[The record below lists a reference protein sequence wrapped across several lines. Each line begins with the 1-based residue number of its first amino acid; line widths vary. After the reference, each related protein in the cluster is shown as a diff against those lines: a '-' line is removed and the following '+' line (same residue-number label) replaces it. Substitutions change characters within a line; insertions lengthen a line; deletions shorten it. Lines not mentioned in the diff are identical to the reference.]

1 MLARL
6 CERWGRSIWTC
17 VTTSRCWIWAPID
30 VAIKIT
36 HTGVCHSDVSAM
48 NGTMSPSPPA
58 VLGPTRV
65 RGSSEEVGSDVDD
78 LAPGDHV
85 IVMWSPPCGECLYCT
100 GRHQP
105 NLCVNITFGEMARMK
120 FTQGG
125 QEIGGMAGAGTFAEK
140 MLMPRQGVVKI
151 DDDIPLDVASH
162 IGCGVMTGAG
172 AALNTAKISPGS
184 SALVIGAG
192 GVGVAAIQGAKIAGA
207 AEIVAVDKNPAKL
220 DEAISF
226 GATHA
231 VLPEDLEGAKNEI
244 TGGDGFDYA
253 LECVGV
259 PALMRTA
266 YDMTRRGGTCCIVG
280 VGRMEEMVSF
290 SAFELFYNEKTLVV
304 PTTAAP
310 MRVATSHR
318 LLRLWK
324 NGKLDLERMITRR
337 ITIDEINPASR
348 RCATA
353 RLYARSSSFDGRN
366 CGPGQPG
373 FLGHLRPGPADAI
386 RHAGRRDRGARRR

>member
-1 MLARL
+1 MLAAIMREVGEVNL
-6 CERWGRSIWTC
+6 DVCDDVEMLDLG
-17 VTTSRCWIWAPID
+17 PDD

-48 NGTMSPSPPA
+48 NGTIPQAPPA
-58 VLGPTRV
+58 VLGHE
-65 RGSSEEVGSDVDD
+65 GAGIIEEVGSDVDD

-85 IVMWSPPCGECLYCT
+85 IVMWSPPCGKCIYCT

-151 DDDIPLDVASH
+151 DDDIPLDVASL

-192 GVGVAAIQGAKIAGA
+192 GVGVAAIQGARIAGA

-290 SAFELFYNEKTLVV
+290 NAFELFYNEKTLIGSYYGG
-304 PTTAAP
+304 TDARTDF
-310 MRVATSHR
+310 HR

-324 NGKLDLERMITRR
+324 TGKLDLERMITRR
-337 ITIDEINPASR
+337 ITIDEINPALE
-348 RCATA
+348 AV
-353 RLYARSSSFDGRN
+353 RN
-366 CGPGQPG
+366 GEVVRQVIE
-373 FLGHLRPGPADAI
+373 F
-386 RHAGRRDRGARRR
+386 